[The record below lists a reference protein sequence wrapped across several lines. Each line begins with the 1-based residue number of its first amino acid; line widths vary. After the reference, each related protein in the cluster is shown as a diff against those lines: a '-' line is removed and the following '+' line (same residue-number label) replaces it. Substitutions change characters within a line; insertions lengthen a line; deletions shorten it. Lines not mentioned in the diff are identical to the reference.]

1 MTGFFTQIEETE
13 EIRQGDIIRKLNSK
27 TGEVEKLGVVITA
40 DCDIAQRK
48 ASERY
53 TWLEILPMA
62 AYVEGPWARE
72 QLRKL
77 SEKRSRTVCEF
88 LNAQIRKQNPDL
100 IALTHD
106 SLVHWLQ
113 NKTAEEI
120 LASVVGQAPAPDNKQ
135 LCELKGLE
143 LTVCVD
149 EKQSALDRLK
159 EAWMLFNINE
169 SRQQEFVRNAFKDS
183 GGFQDYF
190 VLPELPQQAGIGFV
204 VMLRSMGTIMANELY
219 FSEQNARIDD
229 RPDAFHRLGRLND
242 SIRFSITQ
250 KLAFLFSRIGMPTT
264 FESACETATE
274 LMVEEFFKQKEVET
288 RE

>member
-1 MTGFFTQIEETE
+1 MTVFFKQIEETE
-13 EIRQGDIIRKLNSK
+13 EIRQGDIVRKLNSK

-53 TWLEILPMA
+53 TWLEIIPMA
-62 AYVEGPWARE
+62 AYIEGPWARE

-77 SEKRSRTVCEF
+77 SEKRSRAICDY
-88 LNAQIRKQNPDL
+88 LNSQIRKQHTGL
-100 IALTHD
+100 VALTHD
-106 SLVHWLQ
+106 SLVQWLQ
-113 NKTAEEI
+113 NKAAEDI
-120 LASVVGQAPAPDNKQ
+120 LASIFGQIPASDNKQ
-135 LCELKGLE
+135 LCELKGLK
-143 LTVCVD
+143 LTVCED
-149 EKQSALDRLK
+149 EKHSALTRLK
-159 EAWMLFNINE
+159 AAWTLFNINE
-169 SRQQEFVRNAFKDS
+169 TKQQEFVRNAFKDG

-204 VMLRSMGTIMANELY
+204 VMLRSMGTIMASELY
-219 FSEQNARIDD
+219 NSEQIARIHD

-264 FESACETATE
+264 FESACEIAAE
-274 LMVEEFFKQKEVET
+274 LMVEEFFQEKDQEI
-288 RE
+288 